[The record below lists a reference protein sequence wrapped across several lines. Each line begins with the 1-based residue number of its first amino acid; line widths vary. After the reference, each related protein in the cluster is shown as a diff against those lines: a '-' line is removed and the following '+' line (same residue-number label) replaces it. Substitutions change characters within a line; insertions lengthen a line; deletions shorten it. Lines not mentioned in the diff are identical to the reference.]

1 MRRMTFI
8 SRCLLRM
15 RPRDFRLR
23 TTPAKWDWG
32 ERLRGRRTDSSSGPW
47 GMGAWGMGARARQ
60 HSLDFT
66 SGRGTTRHVSTVGN
80 GFLRRRNVC
89 CAVSWLQLLF
99 QLPLPVTHC
108 AALPLPHLAP
118 GPRCDLTSRA
128 VATENFADVFLWL
141 KRVHNTT
148 RAAAVRGQC
157 CTTSQHTHT
166 HTVTLQH

>member
-23 TTPAKWDWG
+23 TTPAKWEWE
-32 ERLRGRRTDSSSGPW
+32 ERLWGRGRRRWTDSSSGPW
-47 GMGAWGMGARARQ
+47 GMGHGHEGTVHGARARE

-108 AALPLPHLAP
+108 AARCSYPLPLTPTSLLAS
-118 GPRCDLTSRA
+118 RCDLTSRCGNRKLCWRLFMTQA
-128 VATENFADVFLWL
+128 
-141 KRVHNTT
+141 
-148 RAAAVRGQC
+148 C
-157 CTTSQHTHT
+157 S
-166 HTVTLQH
+166 